1 MILYFTFWLGF
12 FLLLYHI
19 VMYPA
24 ILWIVNS
31 FRKNKETTEP
41 FLPEELPSITVI
53 CPAYNEEKHIEAKIK
68 SFLALDYP
76 ADKIKM
82 IVISDDSTDG
92 TNEIVRHYTDGNVEL
107 VIQTPRGGKQR
118 AHNLVEP
125 TIDTDF
131 VLSTDAN
138 SLFEAEAVKELLEV
152 MLSDTR
158 NGIVSG
164 ELKLVKN
171 GSGDSG
177 EGLYWKYE
185 CFIKKMDSAFASI
198 IGSNGSIYLIRRE
211 LFGQIH
217 PSSIDDFER
226 TLHVLSEGFKAVYAP
241 LAVVTEEVTQ
251 QAQEEIRRK
260 IRIITREWFS
270 LGRYPQLLNPF
281 RFGRISLILF
291 SHKLLR
297 WMFFLYLLM
306 MLISSAFLQTPFY
319 EFAFALQL
327 VFYLIGITG
336 LAAHKLNK
344 HVPGLSL
351 VSYITAMGWASLVA
365 FYNYIFKVNLQTWNP
380 IRRQG
385 N

>member
-1 MILYFTFWLGF
+1 MILYIIFWLGC

-31 FRKNKETTEP
+31 LRKRSVSAE
-41 FLPEELPSITVI
+41 FYLPEDLPSITVI
-53 CPAYNEEKHIEAKIK
+53 CPAFNEEKHIEAKIK

-92 TNEIVRHYTDGNVEL
+92 TNEIVRHYTDRNVEL

-125 TIDTDF
+125 SINTDF

-138 SLFEAEAVKELLEV
+138 SLFAANAVKELLKV

-158 NGIVSG
+158 TGIVSG
-164 ELKLVKN
+164 ELKLIKK
-171 GSGDSG
+171 GDRDSG

-185 CFIKKMDSAFASI
+185 CFVKKMDSSFASI

-211 LFGQIH
+211 LFGQID
-217 PSSIDDFER
+217 PSAIDDFER
-226 TLHVLSEGFKAVYAP
+226 TLHVLSNGFRAVYTP

-251 QAQEEIRRK
+251 QAREEISRK

-270 LGRYPQLLNPF
+270 LGRYTHLLNPF
-281 RFGRISLILF
+281 SFGRISLILF

-297 WMFFLYLLM
+297 WLFFLFLLM
-306 MLISSAFLQTPFY
+306 MLVSSAFISTPFY
-319 EFAFALQL
+319 KVVFALQL
-327 VFYLIGITG
+327 VFYLIGIAG
-336 LAAHKLNK
+336 LAAQKYNK
-344 HVPGLSL
+344 HVPVLSL
-351 VSYITAMGWASLVA
+351 VSYITAMGWASMVA
-365 FYNYIFKVNLQTWNP
+365 FFYCLFKVNLQTWNP
-380 IRRQG
+380 VRRQG